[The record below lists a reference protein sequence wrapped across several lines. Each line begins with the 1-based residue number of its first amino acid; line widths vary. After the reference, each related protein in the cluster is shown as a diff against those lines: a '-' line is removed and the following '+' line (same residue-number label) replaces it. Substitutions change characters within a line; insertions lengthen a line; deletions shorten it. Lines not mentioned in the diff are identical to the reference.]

1 SSSLHPQA
9 INFPTMSFDS
19 VKVHPEYK
27 HFASIPWC
35 AKILSAFSSP
45 HHVVHV
51 SQNRTVLPTRENQ
64 YVGGTLNTP
73 DTITAWLVLHPRPQ
87 APEWKVDEL
96 CSLVT
101 FNYGMIGFP
110 GTAHG
115 GVIALVLDEV
125 TGIHIVAQRPEGA
138 EANKDFRTGYLNIS
152 FYKPVPAP
160 GTVFVRSRIFKVEG
174 RKHYVA
180 AQMEDEHGEVLAK
193 AEVLYISIRNKL

>member
-1 SSSLHPQA
+1 MSTA
-9 INFPTMSFDS
+9 TMSSNS
-19 VKVHPEYK
+19 VKGHPEYK

-35 AKILSAFSSP
+35 SKILAAFSSP
-45 HHVVHV
+45 LHIVHV
-51 SQNRTVLPTRENQ
+51 SHNRTVLPTRENQ

-73 DTITAWLVLHPRPQ
+73 DTITAWLILHPRPQ
-87 APEWKVDEL
+87 APDWKVDEL
-96 CSLVT
+96 CSLIT
-101 FNYGMIGFP
+101 FNYGMIGFS

-138 EANKDFRTGYLNIS
+138 EPNKDFRTAYLNTS

-160 GTVFVRSRIFKVEG
+160 GTVLVRSRIVKVEG

-180 AQMEDEHGEVLAK
+180 AQIEDEHGELLAK

>member
-1 SSSLHPQA
+1 MSS
-9 INFPTMSFDS
+9 NS

-35 AKILSAFSSP
+35 AKILATFDSP
-45 HHVVHV
+45 SHLVYV

-73 DTITAWLVLHPRPQ
+73 DTITAWLFLHPLPQ
-87 APEWKVDEL
+87 APDWKVGEL
-96 CSLVT
+96 CSLIT
-101 FNYGMIGFP
+101 FNHGMIGFP

-115 GVIALVLDEV
+115 GGIALVMDEV
-125 TGIHIVAQRPEGA
+125 TGLHIVAQRPEGS
-138 EANKDFRTGYLNIS
+138 EPKKNFVTGYLNIS

-160 GTVFVRSRIFKVEG
+160 GTVLVRSWIVKVEG